1 MLNLEPWTLF
11 WTVFNVLVLFLAMK
25 KFLLKPVMGIIEK
38 REAMIRQQFEEAES
52 AKDQA
57 EAMKAEY
64 ERQLETAHEQA
75 DEIITSARE
84 RADREHSQAMEET
97 RKESMRMLD
106 QARKDI
112 VSQQEKAKQEL
123 KSQIADLAMT
133 AARKIILSGDVHD
146 AGSNE

>member
-11 WTVFNVLVLFLAMK
+11 WTVVNVLVLFLAMK

-38 REAMIRQQFEEAES
+38 REAMIHQQFDEAE
-52 AKDQA
+52 AVRNQA

-64 ERQLETAHEQA
+64 AKQLETAHAQA
-75 DEIITSARE
+75 DEIITAARA

-97 RKESMRMLD
+97 RKESMNMLD
-106 QARKDI
+106 QARKEI
-112 VSQQEKAKQEL
+112 EFQQEKAKKEL

-146 AGSNE
+146 TGSSE